1 MAALSVS
8 DRIQILLVEDSK
20 DDAIL
25 VKQILQREGLDVRIE
40 RVASAAEMQAALKRQ
55 TWDAVISDFS
65 MPGFS
70 GLCALGLVRASG
82 SEVPFILISG
92 TTGEEIAVEAMK
104 AGAND
109 FIVKNNLSRLASVL
123 ERELKEAKIRA
134 EHRQAG
140 YELERY
146 RMAMN
151 MSTESIDLID
161 PASMRFVYLN
171 NAACQRLGYSREQLL
186 QMGPQNALAV
196 GHEKMRREFDEV
208 IEAGDLGTSYEER
221 CVRDDQ
227 SVTWTE
233 IRRRALHTVE
243 GMLIVTIARDVS
255 ARKEAEQQLR
265 RLNADLEGRVAERT
279 AQLESANQ
287 DLEAFS
293 YSVSHDLNT
302 PLRAV
307 NGFARL
313 LEARLGSLLDDEGR
327 RLLERIKSGGRR
339 MEILID
345 SLLKFARSTRVDLKF
360 AAVDLHELSGSVVA
374 EAHPAYANAEVSI
387 GELPDV
393 WGDRILLRE
402 VVVNLV
408 DNALKYS
415 SKTARPRVEIGH
427 LQNDR
432 GSVFFVC
439 DNGVGFDPK
448 YAEILFVP
456 FKRLHNESEYPG
468 TGIGLALCKRIIER
482 QNGRIWAESTLGKG
496 ASFFFTLPLAPHA
509 S

>member
-1 MAALSVS
+1 MVS
-8 DRIQILLVEDSK
+8 L
-20 DDAIL
+20 
-25 VKQILQREGLDVRIE
+25 
-40 RVASAAEMQAALKRQ
+40 
-55 TWDAVISDFS
+55 
-65 MPGFS
+65 
-70 GLCALGLVRASG
+70 SG
-82 SEVPFILISG
+82 SVRNPGGSDALAQVVGHPRRDVTHEG
-92 TTGEEIAVEAMK
+92 AV
-104 AGAND
+104 ANSVRPPSFGHLHRRAFASLAARSASCHQTCKKD
-109 FIVKNNLSRLASVL
+109 ASV
-123 ERELKEAKIRA
+123 
-134 EHRQAG
+134 
-140 YELERY
+140 
-146 RMAMN
+146 
-151 MSTESIDLID
+151 
-161 PASMRFVYLN
+161 
-171 NAACQRLGYSREQLL
+171 
-186 QMGPQNALAV
+186 
-196 GHEKMRREFDEV
+196 
-208 IEAGDLGTSYEER
+208 
-221 CVRDDQ
+221 
-227 SVTWTE
+227 
-233 IRRRALHTVE
+233 
-243 GMLIVTIARDVS
+243 
-255 ARKEAEQQLR
+255 
-265 RLNADLEGRVAERT
+265 
-279 AQLESANQ
+279 
-287 DLEAFS
+287 
-293 YSVSHDLNT
+293 
-302 PLRAV
+302 
-307 NGFARL
+307 
-313 LEARLGSLLDDEGR
+313 EARLGSLLDDEGR

-360 AAVDLHELSGSVVA
+360 AAVDLHELSVSVVA

-496 ASFFFTLPLAPHA
+496 ARFFFTLPLAPHA